1 MGERPGAV
9 EIMDVTPSFWN
20 CRRVLVT
27 GHTGFK
33 GAWLSTWLEHLGAK
47 VSGYALPPD
56 TTPSLWSLIAARSN
70 VQSIIADITDG
81 DALAQALAE
90 TEPEIIFHLAAQ
102 SLVRRSYVEPERTF
116 ATNVVGIA
124 TLLKRVAATP
134 SVQVVIIAT
143 SDKCY
148 EVVELGKAFRE
159 SDPLGGH
166 DPYSASKGCA
176 EIAAASMRRS
186 FFRPYAANGH
196 AARVGTVR
204 AGNVIGGGDWSPDR
218 LIPDIVRGCLSEE
231 ARVVVRAPNSV
242 RPWQH
247 VLEPL
252 RGYVMLAESL
262 WEGPSDLDRGLNFGP
277 GPEDERSV
285 LEVANAMSGAL
296 ARGRIDVVEDPD
308 APHET
313 GVLRLDTT
321 AARQKLGWR
330 PLLDFERAIAMTAS
344 WYTNFDAGKHP
355 MDLTLHQIESYI
367 DRMRRG

>member
-1 MGERPGAV
+1 LGERPGAV

-20 CRRVLVT
+20 GRRVLVT

-33 GAWLSTWLEHLGAK
+33 GAWLSTWLELLGAR

-56 TTPSLWSLIAARSN
+56 TTPSLWNLIAARSN
-70 VQSIIADITDG
+70 VQSVIADITDG
-81 DALAQALAE
+81 DALGKALAA
-90 TEPEIIFHLAAQ
+90 TEPEIIFHFAAQ

-116 ATNVVGIA
+116 ATNVVGVA
-124 TLLKRVAATP
+124 TLLKRVAETP

-148 EVVELGKAFRE
+148 EIVEAGRAFRE
-159 SDPLGGH
+159 GDPLGGQ

-176 EIAAASMRRS
+176 EIAASSMRRS

-218 LIPDIVRGCLSEE
+218 LIPDLVRGCLGQEG
-231 ARVVVRAPNSV
+231 RVVIRAPRSI

-252 RGYVMLAESL
+252 RGYVMLAQRL

-277 GPEDERSV
+277 GHESERSV
-285 LEVANAMSGAL
+285 LEVATAVSGAL
-296 ARGRIDVVEDPD
+296 ASGRIDVVEDPD

-313 GVLRLDTT
+313 SVLRLDTT
-321 AARQKLGWR
+321 VARQKLGWR
-330 PLLDFERAIAMTAS
+330 PLLDFERAIVMTAS
-344 WYTNFDAGKHP
+344 WYIDFHAGKDP
-355 MDLTLHQIESYI
+355 MELTRHQIESYMGSG
-367 DRMRRG
+367 RAS